1 MKNFKIK
8 NISLAILLLG
18 ASYTIQSCT
27 EDLKQEPITEVT
39 SASLYKD
46 FTKYKGLLA
55 KLYGGLAVGGQSGG
69 MALVILQILMVDFL
83 TICVYFYIKRDYY
96 R

>member
-39 SASLYKD
+39 SASVYKD
-46 FTKYKGLLA
+46 FANYPSALGKVYA
-55 KLYGGLAVGGQSGG
+55 GLALGGQSAG
-69 MALVILQILMVDFL
+69 DF
-83 TICVYFYIKRDYY
+83 
-96 R
+96 